1 MLELH
6 YERRNAELEANRFR
20 ESFQTAMRNVA
31 MLQHAAVSHAQ
42 QLQQLHIAT
51 YNVSGP
57 GEPASWPTSNQ
68 QTHLVRAA
76 VGTHSNTMTEIA
88 NMRQTI
94 MHAVLPHHAQHQRH
108 EPNDVI
114 DLTNDNAESP
124 PVTPVFVSDREM
136 RFQTPARS
144 PMYASRSAMER
155 FMPGRRDHVVPP
167 PPANVMAVRAILR
180 PRRQEEVD

>member
-94 MHAVLPHHAQHQRH
+94 MHVVLPHHAQHQRH

-144 PMYASRSAMER
+144 PINDPRSDMQR
-155 FMPGRRDHVVPP
+155 FISGRRDHVVPP